1 MSTQL
6 KIFLMLLLILKVSRK
21 NCLIKVIDLYHLIL
35 YPSSPTWRVIKN
47 RHHIK
52 KAYVEKVINFT
63 IKKNS
68 LRKLF
73 VFDNEIYKE
82 TGGFSM
88 KSPLVPLLA
97 NAIMPEL
104 ESMIIKKVTWYRRNK
119 VLLSLRRWYSTIN
132 ETREYTIST
141 KFV

>member
-1 MSTQL
+1 M
-6 KIFLMLLLILKVSRK
+6 
-21 NCLIKVIDLYHLIL
+21 
-35 YPSSPTWRVIKN
+35 
-47 RHHIK
+47 
-52 KAYVEKVINFT
+52 
-63 IKKNS
+63 
-68 LRKLF
+68 RKLF

-97 NAIMPEL
+97 NGIMPEL
-104 ESMIIKKVTWYRRNK
+104 ESMIIKKVTGYRRNK